1 MKQKDLINLF
11 KRNGW
16 WLVRQGSNHMVFT
29 NGSESETVPRH
40 KESNRVLAKALHQGR
55 GLK

>member
-40 KESNRVLAKALHQGR
+40 KESTNFLQRPSSNAG
-55 GLK
+55 G